1 MLFILLDSFYSYAL
15 SQLVLRGTLL
25 TMGVGPSSVD
35 YRFVQLLEWWGSLVN
50 WPAGPPVLGR
60 NWRDMTD
67 QQTDIKL
74 PNLFWLG

>member
-35 YRFVQLLEWWGSLVN
+35 YRFVELLEW
-50 WPAGPPVLGR
+50 
-60 NWRDMTD
+60 
-67 QQTDIKL
+67 
-74 PNLFWLG
+74 